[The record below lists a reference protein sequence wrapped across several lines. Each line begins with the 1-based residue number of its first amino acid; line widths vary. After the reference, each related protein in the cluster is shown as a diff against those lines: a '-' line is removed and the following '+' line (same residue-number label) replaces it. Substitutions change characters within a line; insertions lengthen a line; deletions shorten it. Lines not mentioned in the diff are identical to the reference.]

1 MNKLFGWVML
11 LLMLIGL
18 SWTNPA
24 WAADINNGAKLFS
37 INCAAC
43 HAGGKNAVNPVK
55 TLQKADLEKYEMYD
69 LAKVKTQI
77 TNGKAA
83 MPAFRGRL
91 SEQQIEDVATY
102 VLSQADKGW

>member
-1 MNKLFGWVML
+1 
-11 LLMLIGL
+11 
-18 SWTNPA
+18 
-24 WAADINNGAKLFS
+24 
-37 INCAAC
+37 
-43 HAGGKNAVNPVK
+43 
-55 TLQKADLEKYEMYD
+55 MYD